1 MSIPVLFMI
10 QHLDHG
16 GTEHHFHDVVTGLD
30 RSRFTP
36 HVIHCTGGVVS
47 RQLEAVEGLAIQ
59 RVDLKRA
66 YDLSAWRAVRQV
78 RRAIRENAIAAVV
91 TYHFVADFI
100 GCLAAGP
107 NGPPVISN
115 RRDMGFTRTAR
126 QIAIGRRLSRRIA
139 RYVAVSEAVRQA
151 VARDERVDPG
161 RIDVIHNGID
171 LERIHR
177 SQWDLAA
184 ERSRL
189 GIAPDELVIGCIAAF
204 NPVKDHLTLID
215 AFAQFRRNLPDLPA
229 KLLLVGDGEMRGPIE
244 ARIAQRDIQNDVLMP
259 GRSDAVER
267 EVQLCD
273 IIVLPS
279 RSEGFSNAILQAMAF
294 AKPVIATRAG
304 GNPEA
309 VVEGETGY
317 LTESGNASELAET
330 LARVAQDSGLRDRLG
345 QAGRD
350 RIEQSFTKQTML
362 RSLEDQ
368 IAKALDHTGVPS
380 APVR

>member
-10 QHLDHG
+10 QHLDHR
-16 GTEHHFHDVVTGLD
+16 GTEHHFHDVVIGLD

-47 RQLEAVEGLAIQ
+47 WQLETVEGLPIQ
-59 RVDLKRA
+59 RIDLKRA
-66 YDLSAWRAVRQV
+66 YDLSAWRAVRQM
-78 RRAIRENAIAAVV
+78 RRTIRENAIAAVV

-107 NGPPVISN
+107 PVISN
-115 RRDMGFTRTAR
+115 RRDMGFTHTLR

-151 VARDERVDPG
+151 VAHDERVDPG

-177 SQWDLAA
+177 RKWDLAA

-215 AFAQFRRNLPDLPA
+215 AFAQLRQHLPDLPA
-229 KLLLVGDGEMRGPIE
+229 KLLLVGDGEIRGPIE
-244 ARIAQRDIQNDVLMP
+244 ARIAERDIQDYVLMP

-309 VVEGETGY
+309 VVDGETGN
-317 LTESGNASELAET
+317 LIESGNAAELAKAV
-330 LARVAQDSGLRDRLG
+330 ARVAQDADLRDRLG
-345 QAGRD
+345 KAARN
-350 RIEQSFTKQTML
+350 RVEQSFTKQTML
-362 RSLEDQ
+362 RLLEDE
-368 IAKALDHTGVPS
+368 IAKTLAPTGVPS
-380 APVR
+380 ASVP